1 MVKDHIR
8 YLQKFRT
15 DAAECKLISDLAM
28 DKTKREL
35 FARLADLLGVL
46 ASEVRHAIAKQ
57 TNSTVDPPAPA
68 ISEREDG
75 ALSDDNDERTED
87 AKRVVENY
95 AARLRKLFKTLRRPL
110 YRV

>member
-8 YLQKFRT
+8 YLERFRT

-46 ASEVRHAIAKQ
+46 ASEVQHAIAKQ
-57 TNSTVDPPAPA
+57 ANSTVDPPAPA
-68 ISEREDG
+68 IPEREGDE
-75 ALSDDNDERTED
+75 NDERTED

-95 AARLRKLFKTLRRPL
+95 AARLRKLFKTLRRPF